1 MNTYSLIPP
10 TKYGDKDPQS
20 LLYLNPSMPA
30 QKLVKMYNRY
40 IFFKQ
45 LQLAEDM
52 AGKMGFIL
60 LPYDCMHWERRQQF
74 RDDRS
79 VKVGR
84 NSFFMMSPNE
94 LTRTEQRKLQAYIE
108 SLHE

>member
-20 LLYLNPSMPA
+20 LLYLNPSLSA
-30 QKLVKMYNRY
+30 QKLVKMYNKY

-84 NSFFMMSPNE
+84 NSYFMMTTNE
-94 LTRTEQRKLQAYIE
+94 LTRTEQRKLQAYIQ